1 MVTTS
6 SKQVQDDGGLA
17 SGHDASAAAP
27 VEQVMEL
34 LEERV
39 PLSLLMDLVAPT
51 GPDSQDILE
60 TEGAPEQA
68 WWERH

>member
-1 MVTTS
+1 MVATS
-6 SKQVQDDGGLA
+6 TRQLQDDEHHPSA
-17 SGHDASAAAP
+17 DDATVAP
-27 VEQVMEL
+27 TEHVMDL

-39 PLSLLMDLVAPT
+39 PLSLLIDLVAPS

-68 WWERH
+68 WWE

>member
-1 MVTTS
+1 MKTTS
-6 SKQVQDDGGLA
+6 SKQDDGQPCT
-17 SGHDASAAAP
+17 AAP
-27 VEQVMEL
+27 VEQVMDL

-39 PLSLLMDLVAPT
+39 PLSLLMDLVAPS

-68 WWERH
+68 WWEQG